1 MKFHYVY
8 EITNNINSKKYIGKR
23 SCSCNIEQDQYM
35 GSGLYLWN
43 AINKY
48 GINNFS
54 KKILFICNSEEEAFL
69 KEKELIDK
77 VNATK
82 NPMYYNI
89 ANGGH
94 GGFVTKGYTK
104 EQRIKMNSK
113 ISKAHTGK
121 KLTKEQ
127 REKIRERTKG
137 INNPMCGKRGIN
149 NPSYGRKHS
158 EESKLK
164 MSKQLK
170 GRVLTEEH
178 KKNISKSHA
187 DVSGDKNPRSVQA
200 IVVIDN
206 QTYIKNT
213 RDEIITFIYENFG
226 IKASKWFSRG
236 VPNKYKHRV
245 SLVKT
250 IDKNKN
256 EKIYYKSLQ

>member
-35 GSGLYLWN
+35 GSGKVLKT
-43 AINKY
+43 AFSKY
-48 GINNFS
+48 GIENFS
-54 KKILFICNSEEEAFL
+54 KEILFICDTEEDAFQ
-69 KEKELIDK
+69 KEKEQIDK
-77 VNATK
+77 VNATE

-89 ANGGH
+89 ADGGH
-94 GGFVTKGYTK
+94 GGYVTKGYTS
-104 EQRIKMNSK
+104 EQKKIMTNK
-113 ISKAHTGK
+113 ISTS
-121 KLTKEQ
+121 L
-127 REKIRERTKG
+127 KG
-137 INNPMCGKRGIN
+137 HKYNLGI
-149 NPSYGRKHS
+149 KFS
-158 EESKLK
+158 EEH
-164 MSKQLK
+164 
-170 GRVLTEEH
+170 R
-178 KKNISKSHA
+178 KNISKSHA

-213 RDEIITFIYENFG
+213 RDEMITFIYENFG